1 MRDGRVP
8 DILVQAAID
17 IKRCVNEPPYSDW
30 KDSRPEVNRVL
41 AEMYALMIFLT
52 SSQPQRMAR
61 EETHPSAGPIAS
73 AIIIARADALKR
85 DGDRRPMADIMAGI
99 DVSGDGV
106 AELLAMME

>member
-52 SSQPQRMAR
+52 SSQPQRKA
-61 EETHPSAGPIAS
+61 EERKRTPAP
-73 AIIIARADALKR
+73 ALL
-85 DGDRRPMADIMAGI
+85 PA
-99 DVSGDGV
+99 
-106 AELLAMME
+106 L